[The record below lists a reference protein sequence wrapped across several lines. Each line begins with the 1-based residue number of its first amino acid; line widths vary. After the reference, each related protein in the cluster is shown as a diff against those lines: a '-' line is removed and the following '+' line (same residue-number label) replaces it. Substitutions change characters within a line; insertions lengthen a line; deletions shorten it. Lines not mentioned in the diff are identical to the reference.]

1 LKKYILG
8 LTVVSSL
15 FALNIDEAV
24 EAGKKFSYDIKSK
37 DEVIKSKKE
46 LERDADSSFKPKV
59 DLAFSYGAKNENYS
73 NGDKEQSLFNFKVSY
88 NLFSGF
94 RDKYTK
100 LLREADTIS
109 SEYDRDILLSN
120 RVYEIKVAYI
130 DILKKQEILKTQKE
144 ALELLKS
151 QLKDTESFY
160 KAGVRLKND
169 FLEVKVQVANQK
181 QKLLRAK
188 LDVDIAK
195 ADLRRLTGLD
205 IDTLE
210 SISFES
216 SSFDE
221 ASLEKQMYANR
232 AELKYLEQLKK
243 MNGFEREVIKSE
255 NYPSVDLEANY
266 NRFGGDK
273 FLEDDEVE
281 ALLSVKYNLYNGGS
295 TEARVGANL
304 ANFRKLDFD
313 ILELKNSLSFDLK
326 TTIFDILNSKEV
338 VDVAFDSIEQAK
350 ENYKLSENRYKNGIS
365 TSTNLLDARLYLT
378 EAKEN
383 YIKAKYDLYSLNA
396 KLDRVVGR

>member
-73 NGDKEQSLFNFKVSY
+73 NGDKEQSLFNFKVNY
-88 NLFSGF
+88 NLFNGF

-205 IDTLE
+205 IDALE

-338 VDVAFDSIEQAK
+338 VKVAFDSIEQAK
-350 ENYKLSENRYKNGIS
+350 ENYTLSENRYKNGIS

>member
-1 LKKYILG
+1 MKKYILG

-120 RVYEIKVAYI
+120 RVYEIKIAYI

-205 IDTLE
+205 IDALE

>member
-1 LKKYILG
+1 MKKYILG

-73 NGDKEQSLFNFKVSY
+73 NGDKEQSLFNFKVNY
-88 NLFSGF
+88 NLFNGF

-205 IDTLE
+205 IDALE

-338 VDVAFDSIEQAK
+338 VKVAFDSIEQAK
-350 ENYKLSENRYKNGIS
+350 ENYTLSENRYKNGIS